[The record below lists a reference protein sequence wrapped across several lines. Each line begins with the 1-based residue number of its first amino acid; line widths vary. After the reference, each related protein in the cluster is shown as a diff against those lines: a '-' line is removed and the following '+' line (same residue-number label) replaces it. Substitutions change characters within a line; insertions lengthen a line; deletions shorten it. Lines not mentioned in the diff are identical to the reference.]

1 MKFIIDEKIFD
12 NFPNTI
18 IGVVAAKGIDNLG
31 ANDEIQKLI
40 AGEQTRIRSNFDSET
55 LSQEPKINCWRKA
68 YSEFGCKP
76 KEAKS
81 SVENLYKLVA
91 RGIDL
96 RKINKLVD
104 IYNFICLKH
113 MFPVGGEDIDAMRGD
128 LQLTFAFDN
137 EQPVQLLGDDAP
149 EIPPVGEVLYRD
161 DEGIICRRWNWR
173 EADRTKLA
181 ENTKN
186 AVLVVES
193 VPPGTEEEIKTAIE
207 ELAELIKKYCGGE
220 SKVHILTEN
229 NNEVEL

>member
-1 MKFIIDEKIFD
+1 MKFKIDQKIFEKY
-12 NFPNTI
+12 PGTV
-18 IGVVAAKGIDNLG
+18 IGVVVAKGIDNLG
-31 ANDEIQKLI
+31 ANDEIQELI
-40 AGEQTRIRSNFDSET
+40 VEEQDRIKANFDPET

-128 LQLTFAFDN
+128 LQLTFASDN
-137 EQPVQLLGDDAP
+137 EQPVQLLGDDIP
-149 EIPPVGEVLYRD
+149 ETPPVGEVLYRD

-173 EADRTKLA
+173 EADRSKLT
-181 ENTKN
+181 EETKN

-193 VPPGTEEEIKTAIE
+193 IPPGTEVEIKFAT
-207 ELAELIKKYCGGE
+207 AELSELIEKYCGGKTE
-220 SKVHILTEN
+220 VFILTEN
-229 NNEVEL
+229 NCEVQL